1 LKRSILATLL
11 VLAFAAVGIA
21 AAPSLTFTFSNVQA
35 NKTAMWTDTY
45 AVNNAG
51 VITGDYVD
59 AKGVQHGMI
68 LTGKKLT
75 TVDYKNCAAST
86 LSFYGINSAGTVVG
100 FCGDAKT
107 EVPVG
112 YSYAAGKFTAINF
125 PKGTG
130 TQAMGINDKGDIVGL
145 YFDTAGAQHGF
156 SKIGKKYTSI
166 DVKNE
171 TSAAAWGINN
181 AGQITV
187 YAVNSIGNYD
197 SFLKTGTK
205 FKKISDPKATGV
217 GTVVHTVNNKGDIA
231 GTYYNSDRTIH
242 GWLLHDGKYYD
253 IDDPKG
259 SALTRTYGLNDK
271 LEIVGRYSPS
281 SGGNVGFKAT
291 TKQ

>member
-1 LKRSILATLL
+1 MLATLL

-21 AAPSLTFTFSNVQA
+21 AAPSLTFTFSDVQA

-59 AKGVQHGMI
+59 SKGVQHGMI

-75 TVDYKNCAAST
+75 TIDYKHCAAST
-86 LSFYGINSAGTVVG
+86 LTFYGINSAGTVVG
-100 FCGDAKT
+100 FCGDVKT
-107 EVPVG
+107 GVATG
-112 YSYAAGKFTAINF
+112 YTYGSGKFTAISF
-125 PKGTG
+125 PNATG
-130 TQAMGINDKGDIVGL
+130 TQATGINDKGDVVGL

-171 TSAAAWGINN
+171 TSAAAWGVNN

-187 YAVNSIGNYD
+187 YAVNSAGNYD

-205 FKKISDPKATGV
+205 FKKINDPRATGS
-217 GTVVHTVNNKGDIA
+217 GTVAHTLNNKGDIA

-242 GWLLHDGKYYD
+242 GWLLHGDKYYD
-253 IDDPKG
+253 VDDPKG
-259 SALTRTYGLNDK
+259 PTLSRTYGLNDK